1 MAKGTKAKENVAQK
15 LKSIYG
21 DDFIGEYQKK
31 IYIWEQDDGGQ
42 KVQIAV
48 SMTCP
53 KNIVGEVQTG
63 GDLNFE
69 SAPILGVSGYE
80 PATFTKEEEE
90 DIQNLMKKL
99 GF

>member
-1 MAKGTKAKENVAQK
+1 MAAKGTIAKEKVAEK
-15 LKSIYG
+15 LKEAFGADYV
-21 DDFIGEYQKK
+21 GEYDKK
-31 IYIWEQDDGGQ
+31 HYLWVDDGGQ

-69 SAPILGVSGYE
+69 SVPTLGVSGYE
-80 PATFTKEEEE
+80 PAAFTKEEEE